1 MVKHRIE
8 STGSRSIPEDS
19 MQSNQ
24 IIQGDCLEIMKSM
37 PDNSVDLVLSD
48 PPFHK
53 VKKEAWDR
61 QWSSDDAFLSWIDQI
76 AEQWARLLK
85 PNGSLYCFASPKMSA
100 RVEVT
105 IGRRFNVL
113 NNIRWAK
120 PRFSTK
126 AEMCRKEDLRSYFPA
141 HESIIFAEHFGADN
155 SAKGEAGYEQKCD
168 ELRDF
173 VFEPLRAYLDGER
186 KRSKTPHRKVIA
198 YLGMSG
204 HDSHFFSPVQWKL
217 PLESQYLAMRE
228 LFGSGYLVRPYKE
241 LRQQYKE
248 LRQQYEEL
256 RRPFNVTS
264 SVPYTDTWTYPT
276 VQAYKGKHPCEKPA
290 QMLEEMIS
298 ASSKPG
304 AIVLDSFAGSG
315 STLIAAKKLGRQY
328 IGIERDQQ
336 WVERARFKLNER
348 PQPTIEERLT
358 WLETKVSAIDKR
370 TRKQTPGQLDL
381 FGEVS

>member
-1 MVKHRIE
+1 MVK
-8 STGSRSIPEDS
+8 T
-19 MQSNQ
+19 NQ
-24 IIQGDCLEIMKSM
+24 IIQGDCLEVMKSM
-37 PDNSVDLVLSD
+37 PDNSVDLILSD
-48 PPFHK
+48 PPYHK

-61 QWSSDDAFLSWIDQI
+61 QWKSDDAFLSWIDQI

-113 NNIRWAK
+113 NRIHWAK
-120 PRFSTK
+120 PCPFSEINK
-126 AEMCRKEDLRSYFPA
+126 GASNSGRVSKESLRSYYPNS
-141 HESIIFAEHFGADN
+141 ESIIFAEHFGADN

-168 ELRDF
+168 KLRGF

-186 KRSKTPHRKVIA
+186 KKIGISSLPFDEI
-198 YLGMSG
+198 LGTNGLCKKYFNLS
-204 HDSHFFSPVQWKL
+204 QWQL
-217 PLESQYLAMRE
+217 PTEA
-228 LFGSGYLVRPYKE
+228 GYKAFQQAFPSYFLRPYEE
-241 LRQQYKE
+241 LRQQYEELRQQYEE

-328 IGIERDQQ
+328 IGIELDQQ

-370 TRKQTPGQLDL
+370 TRKQAAGQLDL
-381 FGEVS
+381 FGEVG